1 MKLLLTSGGITNDTL
16 ARELENL
23 SGKPF
28 PELKIGFIPSAAF
41 GDPSQDKAWLIK
53 DLYRLVERRASVAV
67 ISLADLTAQEIE
79 QQLEPVDVVF
89 VGGGQT
95 FYLSWVMQQK
105 GLSELLPR
113 LLKTKVYAGISAGSM
128 IATSSL
134 RTVSFAVTQPDISD
148 ERLALLG
155 PEGKSSAETLNFVSF
170 MLRPHMNLDKPN
182 NKITFDMV
190 QAAVDATGISAY
202 ALDDNCAVLV
212 DGGEARVVGEGDW
225 QLFTPADKRRI

>member
-23 SGKPF
+23 AGKPF
-28 PELKIGFIPSAAF
+28 AELKIGFIPNAAF
-41 GDPSQDKAWLIK
+41 ADPSPEKSWLIK
-53 DLYRLVERRASVAV
+53 DLHRLVERGASVAV

-95 FYLSWVMQQK
+95 FYLSWLMQQK
-105 GLSELLPR
+105 GLFELLPR
-113 LLKTKVYAGISAGSM
+113 LLRSKIYAGISAGSM

-134 RTVSFAVTQPDISD
+134 RTVSFAVTQPGISD
-148 ERLALLG
+148 EQLALLG
-155 PEGKSSAETLNFVSF
+155 PEGRSSAETLNFVSF

-182 NKITFDMV
+182 SKITFGMV
-190 QAAVDATGISAY
+190 QAVVDKTGISAY

-212 DGGEARVVGEGDW
+212 DGGEVRVVGEGEGR
-225 QLFTPADKRRI
+225 FFSPRKKV